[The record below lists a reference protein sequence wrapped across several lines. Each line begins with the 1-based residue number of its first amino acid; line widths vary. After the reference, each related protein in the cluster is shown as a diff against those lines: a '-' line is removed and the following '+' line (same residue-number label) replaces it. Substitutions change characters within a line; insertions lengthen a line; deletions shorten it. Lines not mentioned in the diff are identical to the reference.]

1 MSTDKEKF
9 TNSQRRHRDEAAV
22 AKQVR
27 IAKSHGKTVKDPHR
41 MVKRKAMDCG
51 NPKCHLCGNPRR
63 FHKDKLTAQEKK
75 HLQDLEAVRDKKH
88 NGLMPD
94 EE

>member
-27 IAKSHGKTVKDPHR
+27 IAKTYGKTVKDPHR

-51 NPKCHLCGNPRR
+51 NPRCHLCGNPRR
-63 FHKDKLTAQEKK
+63 THKDRLTAQEKK
-75 HLQDLEAVRDKKH
+75 QQQDLESVRDKRH
-88 NGLMPD
+88 NGLLP